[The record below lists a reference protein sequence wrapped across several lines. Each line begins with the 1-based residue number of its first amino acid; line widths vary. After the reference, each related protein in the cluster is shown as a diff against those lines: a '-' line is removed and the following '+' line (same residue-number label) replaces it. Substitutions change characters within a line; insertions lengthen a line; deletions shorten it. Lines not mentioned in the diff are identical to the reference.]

1 MCFTLLLLQ
10 AISARS
16 KAWSG
21 SGSSSAQSRSRPRAA
36 HRALQT
42 GPAGRRASDPPPNS
56 RTALDPNL
64 LKQFRLNCDPKSCMF
79 VSGLGC
85 TNSVFPGARDLGR
98 VSRRAQRAPA
108 LVESNRGASQGW
120 MPLKIWSCHFIYLC
134 RFVYAQ
140 IYTTSPET
148 STHTDTTALGS
159 AFSKEPR
166 RIQGEMG
173 AELKFIS
180 VLPLA

>member
-1 MCFTLLLLQ
+1 MCVSLYFFFRPFQ
-10 AISARS
+10 RS

-21 SGSSSAQSRSRPRAA
+21 SGSSSAQSLSRPRGRSRPGRQGAA
-36 HRALQT
+36 
-42 GPAGRRASDPPPNS
+42 RRTPRP
-56 RTALDPNL
+56 TAPGQNL

-85 TNSVFPGARDLGR
+85 TNSVFPGAGDLGR
-98 VSRRAQRAPA
+98 VSRRAQHAPA

-140 IYTTSPET
+140 VYTTSPET